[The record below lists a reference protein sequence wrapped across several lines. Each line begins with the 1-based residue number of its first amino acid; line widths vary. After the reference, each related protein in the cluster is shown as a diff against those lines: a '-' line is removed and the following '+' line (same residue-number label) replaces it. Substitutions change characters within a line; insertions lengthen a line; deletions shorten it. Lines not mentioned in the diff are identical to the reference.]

1 VDKTVNST
9 LDLSTGYDY
18 IVQVT
23 RWERFDMFPEVEN
36 LIVIER
42 DGAVLVTA
50 KDVREASRK

>member
-1 VDKTVNST
+1 VNST